1 MSSIG
6 KSMLAALIAEQHELG
21 TRIHD
26 LHASPRET
34 LLVGESLLAFAAR
47 EDEAFSALTP
57 LLDPAVRTELAADHQ
72 RIAED
77 LDLLDSLLQTTP
89 TSADVAVLTASL
101 VRRMRQHI
109 SRDGRLLSRA
119 AVLQTS
125 RA

>member
-1 MSSIG
+1 M
-6 KSMLAALIAEQHELG
+6 ARRA
-21 TRIHD
+21 
-26 LHASPRET
+26 
-34 LLVGESLLAFAAR
+34 LLVEDDPSIATVRTAAR